1 MKIQLKKP
9 KILVQMIEQLQKQ
22 KENIIQRK
30 NEFMNKA
37 EENGLDSETIK
48 AM

>member
-1 MKIQLKKP
+1 
-9 KILVQMIEQLQKQ
+9 MIEQLQKQ